1 MILDSGKTQP
11 RRCDRLRMFESV
23 VILDS
28 GKTRRPYYYYLGPA
42 FESVVIL
49 DSGKTVAHAFGVSME
64 FESVVI
70 LDRFSK
76 RGQNLWRLLPPFFC
90 IPREA
95 WIEIG
100 RRRRGLWLLPV
111 ASPAG
116 SVD

>member
-1 MILDSGKTQP
+1 MILDSGKIRQGGP
-11 RRCDRLRMFESV
+11 ERAAGFESV

-28 GKTRRPYYYYLGPA
+28 GKREGTQ
-42 FESVVIL
+42 
-49 DSGKTVAHAFGVSME
+49 AHALAE

-76 RGQNLWRLLPPFFC
+76 RRQNLWRLLPPFFC

-100 RRRRGLWLLPV
+100 RRCRGLWLLPV

>member
-1 MILDSGKTQP
+1 MIVVKPAGIKEKWGFE
-11 RRCDRLRMFESV
+11 FESV

-28 GKTRRPYYYYLGPA
+28 GKTMHEDNALVVG

-49 DSGKTVAHAFGVSME
+49 DSGKTLPFFWLAWTT

>member
-1 MILDSGKTQP
+1 MILDSGKTLAP
-11 RRCDRLRMFESV
+11 VLKNVKKFESV

-28 GKTRRPYYYYLGPA
+28 GKTELSSLPA
-42 FESVVIL
+42 FPV
-49 DSGKTVAHAFGVSME
+49 

-111 ASPAG
+111 ASPEG

>member
-1 MILDSGKTQP
+1 MILDSGKTYNHVCFPSLQ
-11 RRCDRLRMFESV
+11 FESV

-28 GKTRRPYYYYLGPA
+28 GKTKVCRFGQLLQ

-49 DSGKTVAHAFGVSME
+49 DSGKTSFCAAAWASM

-95 WIEIG
+95 WIEI
-100 RRRRGLWLLPV
+100 
-111 ASPAG
+111 
-116 SVD
+116 